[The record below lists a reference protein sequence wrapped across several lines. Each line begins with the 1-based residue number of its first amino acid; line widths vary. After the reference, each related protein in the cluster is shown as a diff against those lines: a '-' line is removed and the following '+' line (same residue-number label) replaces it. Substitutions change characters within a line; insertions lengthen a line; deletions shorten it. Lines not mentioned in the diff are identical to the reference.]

1 MANSVKPCSQCE
13 KYKAEIV
20 KLKSKLEIARKVIKQ
35 MRKEGLFFV
44 KHDLQK
50 GVNDE
55 TTGYTHR

>member
-1 MANSVKPCSQCE
+1 
-13 KYKAEIV
+13 
-20 KLKSKLEIARKVIKQ
+20 LEIARKVIKQ